1 MCSGKHK
8 KIMKKSIFVL
18 IVLLAIFSLI
28 PVLSARAAA
37 LTGVTVS
44 PSNVYGGYA
53 ADYTI
58 AFTTVTTILA
68 ASTTDI
74 VLTFPNGFNVSGAAT
89 NTDVIANARTILT
102 KTVGGQEITLGLS
115 ATTTDLTASAVSLTL
130 TAIASPTTGG
140 SFTVAVETRD
150 SGYTATTT
158 IDGPTNAAFAIYGGR
173 VGGTPLYS
181 DTLPPTSKITSPIDG
196 LTISVGEKYV
206 IQGTAQDQGGS
217 TVQKVE
223 VSLDGGQNWSMT
235 EIKSAL
241 ANVFSWEYV
250 WQNPTKG
257 EYVIKVRATDALG
270 NIESALTGAK
280 VTVSVPVPPTLL
292 LPEKPITEMTAQELE
307 AKIVEV
313 QQKIVDILTQLI
325 QLFQQQ
331 IQALLASR

>member
-1 MCSGKHK
+1 
-8 KIMKKSIFVL
+8 MKKSIFVL
-18 IVLLAIFSLI
+18 IGLLAIFSFV
-28 PVLSARAAA
+28 PVLSARAGAI
-37 LTGVTVS
+37 TPVTVS
-44 PSNVYGGYA
+44 PTNIYGGYTA
-53 ADYTI
+53 GYTVDFTTATTI
-58 AFTTVTTILA
+58 LTASTTVTTF
-68 ASTTDI
+68 
-74 VLTFPNGFNVSGAAT
+74 TFPAGFNVASAAT
-89 NTDVIANARTILT
+89 STIS
-102 KTVGGQEITLGLS
+102 GFDGGLS
-115 ATTTDLTASAVSLTL
+115 ISGQVISVTGSGYAAGAKSVTFTPIVSPSA
-130 TAIASPTTGG
+130 GG
-140 SFTVAVETRD
+140 SFTVAIATSGDGEAVD
-150 SGYTATTT
+150 SGTS
-158 IDGPTNAAFAIYGGR
+158 AAFSIFGGK

-181 DTLPPTSKITSPIDG
+181 DTIPPTSKITSPIDG

-270 NIESALTGAK
+270 NIESALTGK
-280 VTVSVPVPPTLL
+280 RVTVSVPVPPTLL

-331 IQALLASR
+331 IQTLLAK

>member
-1 MCSGKHK
+1 
-8 KIMKKSIFVL
+8 MKKEISVL
-18 IVLLAIFSLI
+18 IVLLAIFSLA
-28 PVLSARAAA
+28 PVLSARAAGT
-37 LTGVTVS
+37 LDDMTVTS
-44 PSNVYGGYA
+44 TNVYGGYTA
-53 ADYTI
+53 SYTI
-58 AFTTVTTILA
+58 NFTNTTLILA
-68 ASTTDI
+68 ASTTK
-74 VLTFPNGFNVSGAAT
+74 VELTFPAGFNVASAAT
-89 NTDVIANARTILT
+89 NTDIIASRPAMDLSISDQ
-102 KTVGGQEITLGLS
+102 VITLGLA
-115 ATTTDLTASAVSLTL
+115 ATSTDTAASTSIQVIVTNVV
-130 TAIASPTTGG
+130 SPTAGG
-140 SFTVAVETRD
+140 SSFTVAVAIKTTNVLVEEAVD
-150 SGYTATTT
+150 SGTS
-158 IDGPTNAAFAIYGGR
+158 AAFSIFGGR

-181 DTLPPTSKITSPIDG
+181 DAIPPTSKITSPIDG

-270 NIESALTGAK
+270 NIESALTGK
-280 VTVSVPVPPTLL
+280 RVTVSVPVPPTLL

-331 IQALLASR
+331 IQTLLAK